1 MADYCFPLDDITSC
15 SQTELGAE
23 PDEVDGDDV
32 SRSGCSDERQHFTLS
47 HCSFTA
53 IHLISG
59 TKIDSGAAERYKRSH
74 PSTQSSPVGAGVSV
88 RGAENCS
95 KSSLNFLEIHTI
107 DPSVFFMRRVFRPVG
122 YLIKG
127 PTVVCVCV

>member
-1 MADYCFPLDDITSC
+1 MADCCFPLDDITSC
-15 SQTELGAE
+15 SQTELTAE
-23 PDEVDGDDV
+23 LDKVDGDDV
-32 SRSGCSDERQHFTLS
+32 LWSVCSNELEHFTLS
-47 HCSFTA
+47 HCSFTV

-59 TKIDSGAAERYKRSH
+59 TKIDSGAAEWYKRSH
-74 PSTQSSPVGAGVSV
+74 PFTQISPVRAGVSV

-95 KSSLNFLEIHTI
+95 KSSLNFLAIYTI